1 MLRVTNWT
9 GMRVGFFINAT
20 QYFIEPNSTL
30 TLELP
35 PGRYPFTISR
45 TGYSPAKGVAKLE
58 AGHIYDLPITAEVD
72 KQDTGHIL
80 A

>member
-1 MLRVTNWT
+1 MPSAASTVGMLNVINWT

-35 PGRYPFTISR
+35 AGRYPYTMSR
-45 TGYSPAKGVAKLE
+45 TGYEPYRGVAELE
-58 AGHIYDLPITAEVD
+58 AGQTYNLSITAEV
-72 KQDTGHIL
+72 G
-80 A
+80 